1 MTLEFICNGYNKKT
15 YEETTY
21 SIEISVEDDYPDYFN
36 GLLRNGKLNAS
47 NSNETINIALRELS
61 WFKNFIYKEVKE
73 LKEKH
78 AYIYLIMLEWMTED
92 DNGIDDYLYKSYATA
107 KEKYNRLIEE
117 ECNADI
123 SWVGSEVFDENGEVN
138 EGYEL
143 DCTEE
148 TDEEQNLCWRVSD
161 SNSDRRYSVITLTK
175 VEIIGD

>member
-1 MTLEFICNGYNKKT
+1 M
-15 YEETTY
+15 
-21 SIEISVEDDYPDYFN
+21 
-36 GLLRNGKLNAS
+36 
-47 NSNETINIALRELS
+47 
-61 WFKNFIYKEVKE
+61 IYKEVKE

-78 AYIYLIMLEWMTED
+78 AYIYLVMLEWMTED
-92 DNGIDDYLYKSYATA
+92 NNGIDDYLYKSYATA
-107 KEKYNRLIEE
+107 KEKYNRLIED

-138 EGYEL
+138 EGYKL